1 MTVCDSTLLSALV
14 SLQGTG
20 PAGSSAGSSSSVV
33 VYQVSE
39 VSQALFILP
48 VPGHITTSISRAIN
62 AHC

>member
-1 MTVCDSTLLSALV
+1 M
-14 SLQGTG
+14 
-20 PAGSSAGSSSSVV
+20 GSSAGSSSSVV